1 MEYFVRTSHIV
12 TGMTYLSLFL
22 GWIGTIVW
30 SFSLNDYQQE
40 EELAMFIVLGLP
52 LVLLFFLTAFSCL
65 HYIVL
70 KRFHPWAKMSE
81 ENEKPKDKVE
91 VSNK

>member
-30 SFSLNDYQQE
+30 SFSLNDYQQADKE
-40 EELAMFIVLGLP
+40 VAMFTILGLP

-81 ENEKPKDKVE
+81 NEEEKVM
-91 VSNK
+91 VN